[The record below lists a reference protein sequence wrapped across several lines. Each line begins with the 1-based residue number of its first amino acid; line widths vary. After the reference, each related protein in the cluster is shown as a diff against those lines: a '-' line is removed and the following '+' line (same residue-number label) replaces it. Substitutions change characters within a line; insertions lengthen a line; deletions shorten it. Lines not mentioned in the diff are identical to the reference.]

1 LAEASS
7 FYEVTQ
13 IYQGKSA
20 NKLSEID
27 FGEKINMR
35 RLLAILT
42 SLSFL
47 FTGIGMNPAAADAS
61 FSCGS
66 YGTYNVTSAGV
77 LTYGYCDADSL
88 VLDSSVTSIQYAAMQ
103 GWRIK
108 SLTIPASVTT
118 IGNSAFYAMP
128 NLETITVNASN
139 TNFKTVNGV
148 LMNFAETRILQY
160 PGASRSTTYTVPG
173 SVTRIDDR
181 SLNCLSY
188 LQIVNISATTTD
200 IGPSAFETC
209 GYATPSLKE
218 INVSASNPQ
227 YSSIAGVLFSKDGTT
242 LLNFPGNYAQPDY
255 AVPAGTVTISYSAF
269 ANTKI
274 RSVTFPNT
282 LVNIRS
288 YAFQSTADLISVG
301 EFPASYQYSSGNY
314 SPFFGAVNVES
325 FSVAGANT
333 HFTSVDGVMF
343 SKDKSAIREY
353 PGGKRTTSYRIPDS
367 VTAVDG
373 QAFVNSYLKT
383 LTVPTTLQNLGY
395 SYISLD
401 YLIFEG
407 NSSVTTVQGFNSVQN
422 FIYCGSANSAITARA
437 TAMSKTVVCDASY
450 FSSAPGSP
458 VIGLATATNS
468 TTASI
473 TFTAPASNGGAA
485 IETYTATSSPGSLT
499 GRIAGPGSGTIT
511 VTGLTSS
518 TSYTFTITATN
529 AVGTSSASAASASI
543 TMLPSAAELASQAAQ
558 IAAQRQAAINNA
570 RKEILRLIK
579 LGNPITL
586 SLLNSAEIYGGT
598 EKSISLINADIAGL
612 TNAAKESISSVEKIV
627 FKFLIIDRIARGERV
642 YLPDLQSAGL
652 VKPNSI
658 HNKSIPSALRRAALS
673 QVSTFEAIQSY
684 IAEIEKALDDRKARL
699 LASRARV
706 AAMLARRISG

>member
-1 LAEASS
+1 
-7 FYEVTQ
+7 
-13 IYQGKSA
+13 
-20 NKLSEID
+20 
-27 FGEKINMR
+27 MR
-35 RLLAILT
+35 RLLAVLTAFTILI
-42 SLSFL
+42 
-47 FTGIGMNPAAADAS
+47 TGLGINPAAADS
-61 FSCGS
+61 TFSCGS
-66 YGTYNVTSAGV
+66 YGTYSVSTAGV
-77 LTYGYCDADSL
+77 LTNGNCDADSL
-88 VLDSSVTSIQYAAMQ
+88 VLDSSVTSIQYASMQ
-103 GWRIK
+103 GWQIK

-148 LMNFAETRILQY
+148 LMDTAETRILQY

-188 LQIVNISATTTD
+188 LQIINISATTTD

-255 AVPAGTVTISYSAF
+255 AVAAGTVTISSSAF
-269 ANTKI
+269 ANTNI

-282 LVNIRS
+282 LVNIGA
-288 YAFQSTADLISVG
+288 YAFEGTVNLISVG
-301 EFPASYQYSSGNY
+301 LFPASYKYTYGSW
-314 SPFFGAVNVES
+314 SPFFGAVKVES
-325 FSVAGANT
+325 FSVASANT
-333 HFTSVDGVMF
+333 DFTSVDGVMF
-343 SKDKSAIREY
+343 SKDRTSLREY
-353 PGGKRTTSYRIPDS
+353 PGGKTATSYRIPDS

-383 LTVPTTLQNLGY
+383 LTVPNALQDLGY

-401 YLIFEG
+401 YLVFEG

-473 TFTAPASNGGAA
+473 TFTAPTSNGGAA
-485 IETYTATSSPGSLT
+485 IETYTATSSPGSLIGQIT
-499 GRIAGPGSGTIT
+499 GPGSGTIT
-511 VTGLTSS
+511 VVGLSSS
-518 TSYTFTITATN
+518 TSYTFTVTATN
-529 AVGTSSASAASASI
+529 SVGTSSASGVSASI
-543 TMLPSAAELASQAAQ
+543 TMLPSAAELAAQAAQ
-558 IAAQRQAAINNA
+558 AAAVRQAAIAEA

-579 LGNPITL
+579 LGKPIGLNLL
-586 SLLNSAEIYGGT
+586 STAEIYGAND
-598 EKSISLINADIAGL
+598 KSISLINIDIAGL
-612 TNAAKESISSVEKIV
+612 TNLAKENILSVGKIV
-627 FKFLIIDRIARGERV
+627 FKFLTIDRIARGERV
-642 YLPDLQSAGL
+642 YLPDLQFAGI
-652 VKPNSI
+652 VKPDSI
-658 HNKSIPSALRRAALS
+658 HKKSIPSALRRAALS
-673 QVSTFEAIQSY
+673 QVSTFEGIQSY
-684 IAEIEKALDDRKARL
+684 IAEVEKALDDRKARL
-699 LASRARV
+699 LALHARL